1 MNILG
6 ITCFIHDSAAC
17 LIKDGKIIAN
27 IEEERFNRV
36 QHTDVFPKQS
46 IQYVL
51 NTANLTIAD
60 IDIIAFNWNPV
71 KALISECLKFLLI
84 TPPAYFKMIKY
95 DKPPKHF
102 KTIIFSFFLRR
113 FIKQH
118 IGKGFNG
125 KVVWIDHHMAHAA
138 STYYLS
144 SFDQAD
150 ILVVDAFGEYEST
163 TFFKAKAHK
172 IERHRWILSLH
183 SLGLIYLNFT
193 RFLGFAP
200 FQEGKTMALAS
211 YGKNTYPELFKRI
224 FKILADGTF
233 AIDMRYLSWW
243 KLAGGTFDPELG
255 LPRSPDEPIT
265 QRHMDIAASLQK
277 KIIDIVLH
285 MIKSISGTTENKR
298 LCLAGGI
305 FLNCNLNGI
314 VHESGHYE
322 KYFIPPFTSDT
333 GGAIGAALYA
343 AFALNNEIYK
353 SCTVPFSP
361 YLGPDYADDEIEE
374 LLIENELTYRRSE
387 SPGIDA
393 AQAIANNKII
403 GWLQGRVESGPRALG
418 ARSILANPL
427 HKHIKDHLN
436 KKIKGRE
443 YFQPFAPAVTEE
455 AALKY
460 FEIDSPIPQSAFYM
474 LLSVPVKKDYQ
485 SQLAG
490 ITHVDGTARI
500 QVVRPQWCLELYS
513 LLKEFEK
520 LTGFAVV
527 INTSFNY
534 HEPIICSPAD
544 AINTFRIRGLD
555 MLVLGKFIVERQ
567 TQDF

>member
-6 ITCFIHDSAAC
+6 ITCFVHDSAAC
-17 LIKDGKIIAN
+17 LIKDGKIIAA

-36 QHTDVFPKQS
+36 KHTDFFPKHS

-51 NTANLTIAD
+51 KTADLAIDD
-60 IDIIAFNWNPV
+60 IDIVAFNWNPL

-84 TPPAYFKMIKY
+84 TPIAYFQMIKH

-102 KTIIFSFFLRR
+102 KTIVFSFFLRR

-118 IGKGFNG
+118 IGKGFHG
-125 KVVWIDHHMAHAA
+125 KVVWVDHHMAHAA

-150 ILVVDAFGEYEST
+150 ILVIDGFGEYEST

-172 IERHRWILSLH
+172 IKRRWWILSLH
-183 SLGLIYLNFT
+183 SLGLIYLSFT

-200 FQEGKTMALAS
+200 FQEGKTMALSS
-211 YGKNTYPELFKRI
+211 YGKDTYPELFKRI
-224 FKILADGTF
+224 FTILSDGTF
-233 AIDMRYLSWW
+233 AIDMQYLSWLR
-243 KLAGGTFDPELG
+243 LAGGTFDPELG

-277 KIIDIVLH
+277 KLIDIVLY
-285 MIKSISGTTENKR
+285 MIKSASCTTENKQ

-322 KYFIPPFTSDT
+322 KYFIPPFTSDS

-353 SCTVPFSP
+353 PCTVPFSP
-361 YLGPDYADDEIEE
+361 YLGPGYADDEIEE
-374 LLIENELTYRRSE
+374 LLIKNELTYRRSE
-387 SPGIDA
+387 SPGVDA
-393 AQAIANNKII
+393 AQAIAKDKIV

-418 ARSILANPL
+418 ARSILANPQQ
-427 HKHIKDHLN
+427 KNIKDRLN
-436 KKIKGRE
+436 NIKGRE

-474 LLSVPVKKDYQ
+474 LLSVRVKRDYQ
-485 SQLAG
+485 SQLPG

-500 QVVRPQWCLELYS
+500 QVVLPQWCPELYS

-520 LTGFAVV
+520 LTGFAIV

-534 HEPIICSPAD
+534 QQPIICSPAD
-544 AINTFRIRGLD
+544 AINTFRMRGLD
-555 MLVLGKFIVERQ
+555 MLVLGKFIVEQQ
-567 TQDF
+567 TREF